1 MLLTSK
7 AEARMEAIID
17 AIPDLMIEVG
27 LDGTIYNYH
36 SHRKD
41 SFVEY
46 TDQFIG
52 KKISEILPAAAANVA
67 FRQSGK
73 RLKSFSP
80 DINIQW
86 RRIMNCV
93 GLNFP

>member
-1 MLLTSK
+1 
-7 AEARMEAIID
+7 MEAIID

-52 KKISEILPAAAANVA
+52 KKISEILPAAANVVFFGNPEA
-67 FRQSGK
+67 
-73 RLKSFSP
+73 
-80 DINIQW
+80 
-86 RRIMNCV
+86 
-93 GLNFP
+93 